1 MYDYFLMQCQIKVK
15 NLNKRLTFLT
25 SYIYQIIF
33 VLRYKAIQVHFERN
47 VFAFK
52 RTVRTK
58 TVYVN
63 IHVESEK

>member
-33 VLRYKAIQVHFERN
+33 VLRYKAIQVHLNEMYLHL
-47 VFAFK
+47 K
-52 RTVRTK
+52 
-58 TVYVN
+58 
-63 IHVESEK
+63 EQSEPKQFM